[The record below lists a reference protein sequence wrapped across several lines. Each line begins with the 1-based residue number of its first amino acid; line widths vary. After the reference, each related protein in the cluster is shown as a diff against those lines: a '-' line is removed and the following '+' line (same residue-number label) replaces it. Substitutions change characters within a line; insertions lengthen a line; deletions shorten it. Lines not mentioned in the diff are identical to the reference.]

1 MWFARHETFVPL
13 LAVATAI
20 SCSIITL
27 PLPVAAFVRTVLLPQ
42 QHRFFFPSNVF
53 ALTGLQEDESV
64 SSSSIPNYLRIVT
77 EDAVNGQRQTKIELQ
92 TCITTF
98 EDSKRNIKI
107 DLHAQVHFAD
117 ELYYRY
123 YNNETEFTSLY
134 DRIHYE
140 LIASE
145 KLLALD
151 GNWRKRI
158 VDRDSLM
165 PPLADQQTA
174 LRYNLTCQLDAVNY
188 AQPKWYCSDY
198 TREEFLRLQQHDQ
211 RNAIPITNLGGEILT
226 ALVRPST
233 PAQDGLKTRLF
244 SNLFLS
250 GEGLTLFIRSL
261 LWITVPVPELSIL
274 LLDWSSLS
282 PRPGGIS
289 PLAEKVLESLLM
301 GDLSMAQKLIFTQM
315 LVSGQANLGST
326 SLIIGR
332 RNEHA
337 MQVLKKSI
345 DVDGCSRNALI
356 YGALHCKDLQKRLME
371 NGFRSKGTKWRTAW
385 TITTSSSKLRASSN
399 YFGLFAV
406 PFLLLVGG
414 LDWLSTWQ
422 EIGHAYEIKDFSGAA
437 FSALLYL
444 ARHAAIYMSL
454 AKFVIE
460 WDTGLF
466 EADGR

>member
-1 MWFARHETFVPL
+1 
-13 LAVATAI
+13 
-20 SCSIITL
+20 
-27 PLPVAAFVRTVLLPQ
+27 
-42 QHRFFFPSNVF
+42 
-53 ALTGLQEDESV
+53 
-64 SSSSIPNYLRIVT
+64 
-77 EDAVNGQRQTKIELQ
+77 
-92 TCITTF
+92 
-98 EDSKRNIKI
+98 
-107 DLHAQVHFAD
+107 
-117 ELYYRY
+117 
-123 YNNETEFTSLY
+123 
-134 DRIHYE
+134 
-140 LIASE
+140 
-145 KLLALD
+145 
-151 GNWRKRI
+151 
-158 VDRDSLM
+158 
-165 PPLADQQTA
+165 
-174 LRYNLTCQLDAVNY
+174 
-188 AQPKWYCSDY
+188 
-198 TREEFLRLQQHDQ
+198 
-211 RNAIPITNLGGEILT
+211 
-226 ALVRPST
+226 
-233 PAQDGLKTRLF
+233 
-244 SNLFLS
+244 
-250 GEGLTLFIRSL
+250 
-261 LWITVPVPELSIL
+261 
-274 LLDWSSLS
+274 
-282 PRPGGIS
+282 
-289 PLAEKVLESLLM
+289 M

-437 FSALLYL
+437 FSALFYL

-460 WDTGLF
+460 WNTGLF